1 MAPDQAGQLTELT
14 GLATCPGLRVASDSA
29 EARRA
34 QSVHLQAPELAGR
47 ATETLIGVG
56 VADAAVIVDGASIA
70 HEAGVFVE
78 AHAADAVSDGVER
91 GQVPGG
97 RGDGRLLLLL
107 RCLAGHA
114 REVVGVEGFCGDL
127 DQADGVGQ
135 FNAVTLNRVLE
146 HVVGPREMLA
156 KVKRFLLPGGF
167 VYVEVPDGE
176 MAAIEGPERE
186 EFGIDHWHIFSATS
200 LALLISRSG
209 FVLETLE
216 RLRDP
221 SGKFTLRAFIVAPG
235 Q

>member
-1 MAPDQAGQLTELT
+1 MKSIGWDCTALDLDP
-14 GLATCPGLRVASDSA
+14 RSI
-29 EARRA
+29 RHA
-34 QSVHLQAPELAGR
+34 Q
-47 ATETLIGVG
+47 
-56 VADAAVIVDGASIA
+56 
-70 HEAGVFVE
+70 
-78 AHAADAVSDGVER
+78 
-91 GQVPGG
+91 
-97 RGDGRLLLLL
+97 
-107 RCLAGHA
+107 
-114 REVVGVEGFCGDL
+114 EVVGVEGFCGDL